1 MRHNLK
7 VAWSGLKKTD
17 IENDGNRKLGQ
28 LVDGIWQ
35 PKDLPRVNARGEFVR
50 NESDFRSEVGSQE
63 FPAQSGRYH
72 LFVNSGC
79 PWAYR
84 TILYR
89 SLKNLQDTIGISYTQ
104 PAIGEQGWTFAQPES
119 LLGATHLHDVY
130 AASDKHFTGRCTV
143 PVLWD
148 KQTHSIVNNESAQI
162 IRMLNTA
169 FDALP
174 GTEKTDYYPE
184 PMRAQIDTLNEEIY
198 TNVNNG
204 VYLCG
209 FAHSQEAYD
218 CAFDDLFRMLDKLDN
233 RLANQRYLCGEQVTE
248 ADWRLF
254 ATLVRFDIAYYG
266 QFKCNKQMLKDYPN
280 LWPYCRDL
288 YQLPRVQETVDFQAI
303 KSIYYGSIGQR
314 LLPKGPLIDF
324 SQPHHRDWLL
334 RLDIF

>member
-1 MRHNLK
+1 M
-7 VAWSGLKKTD
+7 
-17 IENDGNRKLGQ
+17 GQ

-50 NESDFRSEVGSQE
+50 NESDFRSKVGSQE

-89 SLKNLQDTIGISYTQ
+89 SLKNLQDTIGISFTQ
-104 PAIGEQGWTFAQPES
+104 PAIGEQGWRFAQPES

-130 AASDKHFTGRCTV
+130 AAAGKHFTGRCTV

-148 KQTHSIVNNESAQI
+148 KETHSIVNNESAQI

-174 GTEKTDYYPE
+174 GIEKTDYYPE
-184 PMRAQIDTLNEEIY
+184 PLRAQIDTLNEEIY

-209 FAHSQEAYD
+209 FAQSQEAYD
-218 CAFDDLFRMLDKLDN
+218 CAFDNLFRTLDELDN

-254 ATLVRFDIAYYG
+254 TTLIRFDCVYVG
-266 QFKCNKQMLKDYPN
+266 HFKCNLRTIESYPS
-280 LWPYCRDL
+280 LSGYLRDL
-288 YQLPRVQETVDFQAI
+288 YQVEGVANTVDFYHI
-303 KSIYYGSIGQR
+303 KRHYYFSHTMINPTQIV
-314 LLPKGPLIDF
+314 PKGPEINYW
-324 SQPHHRDWLL
+324 QAHGRA
-334 RLDIF
+334 